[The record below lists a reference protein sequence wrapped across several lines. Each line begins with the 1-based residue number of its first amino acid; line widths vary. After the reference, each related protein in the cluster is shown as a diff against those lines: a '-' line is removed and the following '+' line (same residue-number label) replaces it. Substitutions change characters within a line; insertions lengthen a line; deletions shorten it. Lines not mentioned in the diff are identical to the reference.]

1 MQKRVY
7 KRGQRFG
14 RLTFV
19 REVEPLTTA
28 SGRSH
33 RRLLCKCDCGKTHVA
48 LADHLVSG
56 KIRSCGCFKAETTSE
71 RLRKPLAVGQRFG
84 RLVVIEQV
92 EPGLYRFKCDCGNT
106 VVKTVGAVRNRN
118 CRSCGCL
125 RPEAAR
131 ELMVNRHRALGHTKI
146 SYHPLTIVLRSM
158 CFRCYNPKCKQ
169 YKYYG
174 ARGIRVCDEWNWHPE
189 AFIEWALSH
198 GYRKGLTIERIDN
211 DGNYEPGNCT
221 WIPQSEQLK
230 NQRERGT
237 ALK

>member
-19 REVEPLTTA
+19 REVEPLITA

-84 RLVVIEQV
+84 RLVVVEQV
-92 EPGLYRFKCDCGNT
+92 EPGLYRFQCDCGNT
-106 VVKTVGAVRNRN
+106 PSRRRPIPCGTVNAGLAGAF
-118 CRSCGCL
+118 
-125 RPEAAR
+125 AQT
-131 ELMVNRHRALGHTKI
+131 RHE
-146 SYHPLTIVLRSM
+146 Y
-158 CFRCYNPKCKQ
+158 
-169 YKYYG
+169 
-174 ARGIRVCDEWNWHPE
+174 
-189 AFIEWALSH
+189 
-198 GYRKGLTIERIDN
+198 
-211 DGNYEPGNCT
+211 
-221 WIPQSEQLK
+221 
-230 NQRERGT
+230 
-237 ALK
+237 